1 MNEQLAVEY
10 ANGPVGES
18 KTQLPWPLL
27 KLEVVEETLTF
38 NIAIMRAPCYLYVA
52 KPR

>member
-18 KTQLPWPLL
+18 KTQLT
-27 KLEVVEETLTF
+27 V
-38 NIAIMRAPCYLYVA
+38 AIT
-52 KPR
+52 